1 MKVMV
6 MNLILEM
13 KNIDKSFPGVKALD
27 DVHLNLYSGEAMA
40 LIGENGA
47 GKSTL
52 MKILSGVYSKDGGKI
67 IYDGEEINPSNPKEA
82 TDLGISIIHQELNIL
97 ENLSIYENVFLGR
110 EITKGLGISDK
121 SKMIQET
128 KEIMNSLGIDIDPRI
143 NAGRLSIA
151 KQQMVEIAKA
161 ISTNAKIIILDEPT
175 DTLTDRETRVL
186 FDLIERLK
194 KQGKALVYIS
204 HRLEEIFEV
213 CERVTVLRDGQFIGE
228 EKTDDITEPEIVE
241 MMVGRSMDEQYPYEP
256 PLDSDKKILE
266 VKNLSNEHIDDISF
280 DLYEGEVLGISG
292 LVGAGRTEL
301 AKTIYGIYPK
311 DQGEVFLKGESLE
324 LKSVSDALKKGIV
337 YVSEDR
343 KNESLILGMNLTE
356 NITLP
361 SLREFLKG
369 IVIDKPKER
378 KTSSHYVDAMN
389 IRTPSISQKVNNL
402 SGGNQQK
409 VAIAKSLLT
418 KPEILILDEP
428 TRGVDIGAKREIYE
442 LLNEIKR
449 EGRSIIM
456 ISSDMPEI
464 LGISDRVLVMR
475 DGRALDIL
483 DRDEATGE
491 KIMGIIMKERSEN
504 D

>member
-1 MKVMV
+1 MS
-6 MNLILEM
+6 LILQM

-27 DVHLNLYSGEAMA
+27 DVHLNIYTGEAMA

-52 MKILSGVYSKDGGKI
+52 MKILSGVYSRDGGTI
-67 IYDGEEINPSNPKEA
+67 IYDGEEIHPTNPKEA
-82 TDLGISIIHQELNIL
+82 TDLGISIIHQELNIIK
-97 ENLSIYENVFLGR
+97 NLTIYENVFLGR
-110 EITKGLGISDK
+110 EPTKGLGFTNK
-121 SKMIQET
+121 KEMIEKT
-128 KEIMNSLGIDIDPRI
+128 REILHSLGIDIDPRTK
-143 NAGRLSIA
+143 AGRLSIA
-151 KQQMVEIAKA
+151 QQQMVEIAKA
-161 ISTNAKIIILDEPT
+161 ISTNAKVLILDEPT

-194 KQGKALVYIS
+194 SQGKALVYIS

-228 EKTDDITEPEIVE
+228 EETKDITEPEIVE
-241 MMVGRSMDEQYPYEP
+241 MMVGRTLDEQYPYMP
-256 PLDSDKKILE
+256 PMEEGKKVLE
-266 VKNLSNEHIDDISF
+266 VKNLSNEHLKNVSL
-280 DLYEGEVLGISG
+280 DLYEGEVLGVSG

-301 AKTIYGIYPK
+301 AKTIYGLYPK
-311 DQGEVFLKGESLE
+311 ESGEILLKGESID
-324 LKSVSDALKKGIV
+324 LKSASDALDHGIV

-343 KNESLILGMNLTE
+343 KNESLILGMNITE

-361 SLREFLKG
+361 SIQEFLQSIRINKS
-369 IVIDKPKER
+369 KE
-378 KTSSHYVDAMN
+378 KKVAGEYVEAMN
-389 IRTPSISQKVNNL
+389 IRTPSVTQRVKNL

-418 KPEILILDEP
+418 HPEVLILDEP
-428 TRGVDIGAKREIYE
+428 TRGVDVGAKREIYE
-442 LLNEIKR
+442 LLNEIKK

-464 LGISDRVLVMR
+464 LGLSDRVLVMR
-475 DGRALDIL
+475 DGESLVVL
-483 DRDEATGE
+483 DREEATGE
-491 KIMGIIMKERSEN
+491 KIMGHIMKEREEN